1 VTPVVGP
8 RDRDARIIEVEALVV
23 ASPTSPLSSES
34 YEELLALADDELVIG
49 HRHSEWLG
57 LSPFLEEDLTLS
69 SIAQDE
75 FGHARALYA
84 LIWPEWTEREAGITR
99 RPASEWRSCGLVELD
114 GRPWERSLVRHLLY
128 DVAEPHRWR
137 GIAERHP
144 NVSGLAALAEIVC
157 AEETFH
163 ARHATELV
171 TRLGRDADANVRLQA
186 QLDFLAPQIDSLA
199 IGMNPAGWVNFLDD
213 LADVLNRADLVLAR
227 DPAAHV
233 LHAPRTAP
241 GEPRDRSARHR
252 DFGDIHRSL
261 LDVVAFDPA
270 ARW

>member
-1 VTPVVGP
+1 MSSLHGP
-8 RDRDARIIEVEALVV
+8 LDRDARIVDVGALVV
-23 ASPTSPLSSES
+23 ASPPSPLLSGS

-84 LIWPEWTEREAGITR
+84 LIWPDWVERDAGITR
-99 RPASEWRSCGLVELD
+99 RPASEWRSCALAELH
-114 GRPWERSLVRHLLY
+114 GQPWERSLVRHLLY
-128 DVAEPHRWR
+128 DLAEPFRWR

-144 NVSGLAALAEIVC
+144 AVAGLASLAEIVC

-171 TRLGRDADANVRLQA
+171 VRLGQDAAGNARLQA
-186 QLDFLAPQIDSLA
+186 QLDFLVPEIDSLSV
-199 IGMNPAGWVNFLDD
+199 GMNLAGWVNFLDD
-213 LADVLNRADLVLAR
+213 VADVLNRADLVLAR
-227 DPAAHV
+227 DPATPA
-233 LHAPRTAP
+233 
-241 GEPRDRSARHR
+241 EPRDRSARHR
-252 DFGDIHRSL
+252 DFDDIQRSL

>member
-1 VTPVVGP
+1 MSALGAPG
-8 RDRDARIIEVEALVV
+8 DRDARIVDVNAIVV
-23 ASPTSPLSSES
+23 TSPPSPLPGDC

-84 LIWPEWTEREAGITR
+84 LIWPDWIERDAGITR
-99 RPASEWRSCGLVELD
+99 RPASEWRSCALVELH
-114 GRPWERSLVRHLLY
+114 GQPWERSLVRHLLY
-128 DVAEPHRWR
+128 DIAEPFRWR

-144 NVSGLAALAEIVC
+144 AVAGLASLTEIVC

-171 TRLGRDADANVRLQA
+171 SRLGRHSDGNARLQS
-186 QLDFLAPQIDSLA
+186 QVDSLLPFVGA
-199 IGMNPAGWVNFLDD
+199 LANGMNSSGWVNFLEHV
-213 LADVLNRADLVLAR
+213 ADVLNRADLVLAR
-227 DPAAHV
+227 DTAAPA
-233 LHAPRTAP
+233 
-241 GEPRDRSARHR
+241 EPRDRRARHR